1 MKVANSTSYKRGICE
16 RYRYLDTPNLV
27 GQIAVQ
33 PKLDSVAE
41 TLMKE
46 SNSH

>member
-1 MKVANSTSYKRGICE
+1 MSHKLNKRRQAKYKGT
-16 RYRYLDTPNLV
+16 TPNPV